1 MTDPKK
7 YSRKVLRYPGKF
19 MWRVL
24 KGFKRNQGLLL
35 SGGVAYNSLLS
46 LIPML
51 ALILIGLSKF
61 IDQEKLLEIIITEL
75 ELIVPGHAEKIAEE
89 VEIFLG
95 IRQYV
100 GIIGI
105 GVMLFFSSMAFSML
119 ENAMSVIFYHRIK
132 RHRRHFL
139 ISAIIPYMYMILL
152 GIGLVI
158 VTIIAG
164 VLDAIEG
171 ETLTILGK
179 SFGFAWASGIGLYLV
194 GILGLILMLT
204 SLYLVMPVG
213 HITVS
218 HALLG
223 GVTAA
228 ILWEIT
234 RHVLVWYFAK
244 LSLVNLIYGSFAT
257 AVVVLLSI
265 EIASI
270 ILLLGAQVI
279 AEFER
284 ATEELVRA
292 EKEESEAEHQ
302 TKRNSREC

>member
-1 MTDPKK
+1 MTVPKT
-7 YSRKVLRYPGKF
+7 YSRKILRYPGKF

-51 ALILIGLSKF
+51 ALILIGLSQF
-61 IDQEKLLEIIITEL
+61 IEQEKLLEIIITEL

-89 VEIFLG
+89 VAIFLQ

-132 RHRRHFL
+132 THRRHFL
-139 ISAIIPYMYMILL
+139 ISAIIPYIYMILM
-152 GIGLVI
+152 GIGLLIITV
-158 VTIIAG
+158 IAG
-164 VLDAIEG
+164 VLDAIES
-171 ETLTILGK
+171 ETLTILGR
-179 SFGFAWASGIGLYLV
+179 SLGFEGVSRIGLYLV
-194 GILGLILMLT
+194 GIGGLILMLT

-213 HITVS
+213 HITVR

-244 LSLVNLIYGSFAT
+244 LSLVNVIYGSFAT

-284 ATEELVRA
+284 ATEELA
-292 EKEESEAEHQ
+292 KADKEKSKAQ
-302 TKRNSREC
+302 T

>member
-1 MTDPKK
+1 MPDPKK

-24 KGFKRNQGLLL
+24 KGFKSNQGLLL

-51 ALILIGLSKF
+51 ALILIGLSQF
-61 IDQEKLLEIIITEL
+61 IEQEKLLEIIITEL
-75 ELIVPGHAEKIAEE
+75 D
-89 VEIFLG
+89 
-95 IRQYV
+95 V

-132 RHRRHFL
+132 IHRRHFL
-139 ISAIIPYMYMILL
+139 ISAIIPYIYMILM
-152 GIGLVI
+152 GIGIVI
-158 VTIIAG
+158 VTVIAG
-164 VLDAIEG
+164 VLDAIES
-171 ETLTILGK
+171 ETFTILGK
-179 SFGFAWASGIGLYLV
+179 SLGFEGVSRIGLYLV
-194 GILGLILMLT
+194 GVAGLILMLT

-213 HITVS
+213 HITVR

-223 GVTAA
+223 GITAA

-234 RHVLVWYFAK
+234 RRVLVWYFAK
-244 LSLVNLIYGSFAT
+244 LSLVNIIYGSFAT

-265 EIASI
+265 EVASI

-284 ATEELVRA
+284 ATEELA
-292 EKEESEAEHQ
+292 ELEQQADSWE
-302 TKRNSREC
+302 

>member
-1 MTDPKK
+1 
-7 YSRKVLRYPGKF
+7 

-51 ALILIGLSKF
+51 ALILIGVSKF
-61 IDQEKLLEIIITEL
+61 IEQEKLLEIIITEL
-75 ELIVPGHAEKIAEE
+75 ELIIPGHAEKIADE

-132 RHRRHFL
+132 THRRHFL
-139 ISAIIPYMYMILL
+139 ISAIIPYIYMILMGVAL
-152 GIGLVI
+152 LIITV
-158 VTIIAG
+158 IAG

-171 ETLTILGK
+171 ETLTIFGK
-179 SFGFAWASGIGLYLV
+179 SFGFAWASGIGLYLL
-194 GILGLILMLT
+194 GIAGLILMLT

-213 HITVS
+213 PITVR

-228 ILWEIT
+228 FLWEIT
-234 RHVLVWYFAK
+234 RNVLVWYFAK
-244 LSLVNLIYGSFAT
+244 LSLVNVIYGSFAT
-257 AVVVLLSI
+257 AVVILLSI

-284 ATEELVRA
+284 ATEELARA
-292 EKEESEAEHQ
+292 DKKASEEG
-302 TKRNSREC
+302 

>member
-1 MTDPKK
+1 MTESQK
-7 YSRKVLRYPGKF
+7 YSKQILRRPGKF

-24 KGFKRNQGLLL
+24 KGFRRNQGLLL

-46 LIPML
+46 IIPML
-51 ALILIGLSKF
+51 ALILIGLSQF
-61 IDQEKLLEIIITEL
+61 IEQEKLLEIIIREL
-75 ELIVPGHAEKIAEE
+75 ELIVPGHADKIADE
-89 VEIFLG
+89 VVAFFE
-95 IRQYV
+95 IRQFV

-105 GVMLFFSSMAFSML
+105 GVMLFFSSMAFTML

-132 RHRRHFL
+132 THRRHFL
-139 ISAIIPYMYMILL
+139 ISAIIPYIYMILM
-152 GIGLVI
+152 GIGILF

-179 SFGFAWASGIGLYLV
+179 SLGFAGISKIGLYLI
-194 GILGLILMLT
+194 GMAGLILMLT

-213 HITVS
+213 RITIR

-223 GVTAA
+223 GVSAA
-228 ILWEIT
+228 VLWEIT
-234 RHVLVWYFAK
+234 RNVLVWYFAK
-244 LSLVNLIYGSFAT
+244 LSLVSVIYGSFAT
-257 AVVVLLSI
+257 AVVILLSI

-284 ATEELVRA
+284 ATAELAQA
-292 EKEESEAEHQ
+292 EKEKSEAD
-302 TKRNSREC
+302 

>member
-1 MTDPKK
+1 MTDSKK
-7 YSRKVLRYPGKF
+7 YSRKILRHPGKF

-46 LIPML
+46 IIPML
-51 ALILIGLSKF
+51 ALILIGLSQF
-61 IDQEKLLEIIITEL
+61 IEQEKILQIIIKEL
-75 ELIVPGHAEKIAEE
+75 ELIVPAHAEKIADE
-89 VEIFLG
+89 VRALFRY
-95 IRQYV
+95 RQFV

-105 GVMLFFSSMAFSML
+105 GVMLFFSSMAFTML

-132 RHRRHFL
+132 TQRRHFL
-139 ISAIIPYMYMILL
+139 ISAIIPYVYMILM
-152 GIGLVI
+152 GIGIVI
-158 VTIIAG
+158 VTIITG
-164 VLDAIEG
+164 VLDSIEG

-179 SFGFAWASGIGLYLV
+179 NFGLAWASQIGLYLV
-194 GILGLILMLT
+194 GIVGLILMLT

-213 HITVS
+213 HITVH

-223 GVTAA
+223 GITAA

-234 RHVLVWYFAK
+234 RHVLVWYFEK
-244 LSLVNLIYGSFAT
+244 LSLVNVIYGSFAT

-265 EIASI
+265 EVASI

-284 ATEELVRA
+284 ATEELA
-292 EKEESEAEHQ
+292 ELDQQKDSWE
-302 TKRNSREC
+302 

>member
-1 MTDPKK
+1 MTVSEK
-7 YSRKVLRYPGKF
+7 YSRKILRHPGRF

-46 LIPML
+46 IIPML

-61 IDQEKLLEIIITEL
+61 IDQNVLLEIIIREL
-75 ELIVPGHAEKIAEE
+75 ELIVPGHAQKIADE
-89 VEIFLG
+89 VVAFLQY
-95 IRQYV
+95 RQFV

-119 ENAMSVIFYHRIK
+119 ENAMSVIFYHRVK
-132 RHRRHFL
+132 THRRHFL
-139 ISAIIPYMYMILL
+139 ISAIIPYIYMILMGV
-152 GIGLVI
+152 GIVI
-158 VTIIAG
+158 VSIIAG

-171 ETLTILGK
+171 ETLTFLGR
-179 SFGFAWASGIGLYLV
+179 SFSFAGASGVGLYLV
-194 GILGLILMLT
+194 GIAGLILMLS
-204 SLYLVMPVG
+204 SLYLVMPLG
-213 HITVS
+213 QITVR

-223 GVTAA
+223 GTTAA

-234 RHVLVWYFAK
+234 RHVLVWYFEK
-244 LSLVNLIYGSFAT
+244 LSLVSVIYGSFAT

-270 ILLLGAQVI
+270 ILLFGAQVI

-284 ATEELVRA
+284 ATEELAQA
-292 EKEESEAEHQ
+292 EKENSEAQ
-302 TKRNSREC
+302 S

>member
-1 MTDPKK
+1 MTDTKK
-7 YSRKVLRYPGKF
+7 YSRKILRHPGRF

-61 IDQEKLLEIIITEL
+61 IEQDVLLEIIIREL
-75 ELIVPGHAEKIAEE
+75 ELIVPGHAHKIADE
-89 VEIFLG
+89 VVAFLQY
-95 IRQYV
+95 RQFV

-119 ENAMSVIFYHRIK
+119 ENAMSVIFYHRVK
-132 RHRRHFL
+132 THRRHFL
-139 ISAIIPYMYMILL
+139 ISAIIPYAYMILMGV
-152 GIGLVI
+152 GIVI
-158 VTIIAG
+158 ISVIAG

-171 ETLTILGK
+171 ETLTFLGR
-179 SFGFAWASGIGLYLV
+179 SFSFAGASGVGLYLI
-194 GILGLILMLT
+194 GIAGLILMLS
-204 SLYLVMPVG
+204 SLYLVMPLG
-213 HITVS
+213 QITVR

-223 GVTAA
+223 GTTAA

-234 RHVLVWYFAK
+234 RHVLVWYFEK
-244 LSLVNLIYGSFAT
+244 LSLVSVIYGSFAT

-270 ILLLGAQVI
+270 ILLFGAQVI

-284 ATEELVRA
+284 ATEELVKA
-292 EKEESEAEHQ
+292 EKEKSEAQ
-302 TKRNSREC
+302 S

>member
-1 MTDPKK
+1 
-7 YSRKVLRYPGKF
+7 

-51 ALILIGLSKF
+51 ALILIGLSQF
-61 IDQEKLLEIIITEL
+61 IEQEKLLAIIIQEL
-75 ELIVPGHAEKIAEE
+75 ELIVPGHAEKIAE
-89 VEIFLG
+89 VVISFLET
-95 IRQYV
+95 RQLV

-132 RHRRHFL
+132 IHRRHFL
-139 ISAIIPYMYMILL
+139 ISAIIPYMYMILM
-152 GIGLVI
+152 GIGIVV

-179 SFGFAWASGIGLYLV
+179 SLGFAGVSRVGLYLV
-194 GILGLILMLT
+194 GIAGLILMLT

-213 HITVS
+213 HITVR

-228 ILWEIT
+228 VLWEIT

-244 LSLVNLIYGSFAT
+244 LSLVNVIYGSFAT

-270 ILLLGAQVI
+270 IFLLGAQVI

-284 ATEELVRA
+284 ATEELA
-292 EKEESEAEHQ
+292 ELAEQ
-302 TKRNSREC
+302 ADSWE

>member
-1 MTDPKK
+1 MTDTKK
-7 YSRKVLRYPGKF
+7 YSRKILRHPGRF

-46 LIPML
+46 IIPML

-61 IDQEKLLEIIITEL
+61 IEQDVLLEIIIREL
-75 ELIVPGHAEKIAEE
+75 ELIVPGHAHKIADE
-89 VEIFLG
+89 VVAFLQY
-95 IRQYV
+95 RQFV

-119 ENAMSVIFYHRIK
+119 ENAMSVIFYHRVK
-132 RHRRHFL
+132 THRRHFL
-139 ISAIIPYMYMILL
+139 ISAIIPYAYMILMGV
-152 GIGLVI
+152 GIVI
-158 VTIIAG
+158 ISVIAG

-171 ETLTILGK
+171 ETLTFLGR
-179 SFGFAWASGIGLYLV
+179 SFSFAGASGVGLYLI
-194 GILGLILMLT
+194 GIAGLILMLS
-204 SLYLVMPVG
+204 SLYLVMPLG
-213 HITVS
+213 QITVR

-223 GVTAA
+223 GTTAA

-234 RHVLVWYFAK
+234 RHVLVWYFEK
-244 LSLVNLIYGSFAT
+244 LSLVSVIYGSFAT

-270 ILLLGAQVI
+270 ILLFGAQVI

-284 ATEELVRA
+284 ATEELVKA
-292 EKEESEAEHQ
+292 EKEKSQAQ
-302 TKRNSREC
+302 S

>member
-1 MTDPKK
+1 MQLMRDSKK
-7 YSRKVLRYPGKF
+7 YARKVLRHPGKF

-46 LIPML
+46 IIPML
-51 ALILIGLSKF
+51 ALILIGFSQF
-61 IDQEKLLEIIITEL
+61 IEQEKLLQIIIKEL
-75 ELIVPGHAEKIAEE
+75 ELIVPGHAEKIADE
-89 VEIFLG
+89 VRALFRY
-95 IRQYV
+95 RQFV

-132 RHRRHFL
+132 THRRHFL
-139 ISAIIPYMYMILL
+139 ISAIIPYVYMILM
-152 GIGLVI
+152 GIGIVF

-164 VLDAIEG
+164 VLDSIEG
-171 ETLTILGK
+171 ETLTIFGK
-179 SFGFAWASGIGLYLV
+179 TFGLAWASQFGLYLV
-194 GILGLILMLT
+194 GLVGLILMLT

-213 HITVS
+213 QITIR

-223 GVTAA
+223 GTTAA

-234 RHVLVWYFAK
+234 RHILVWYFAK
-244 LSLVNLIYGSFAT
+244 LSLVSVIYGSFAT
-257 AVVVLLSI
+257 AVVILLSI

-270 ILLLGAQVI
+270 IFLLGAQVI

-284 ATEELVRA
+284 ATEELARA
-292 EKEESEAEHQ
+292 DKEMPETE
-302 TKRNSREC
+302 

>member
-1 MTDPKK
+1 MPDPKK
-7 YSRKVLRYPGKF
+7 YSKKILRYPGKF

-51 ALILIGLSKF
+51 ALILIGLSQF
-61 IDQEKLLEIIITEL
+61 IEQEKLLAIIIQEL
-75 ELIVPGHAEKIAEE
+75 ELIVPGHAEKIAE
-89 VEIFLG
+89 VVISFLET
-95 IRQYV
+95 RQLV

-132 RHRRHFL
+132 TYRRHFL
-139 ISAIIPYMYMILL
+139 ISAIIPYMYMILM
-152 GIGLVI
+152 GIGIVV

-179 SFGFAWASGIGLYLV
+179 SLGFAGVSRVGLYLV
-194 GILGLILMLT
+194 GIAGLILMLT

-213 HITVS
+213 HITVR

-228 ILWEIT
+228 VLWEIT

-244 LSLVNLIYGSFAT
+244 LSLVNVIYGSFAT

-270 ILLLGAQVI
+270 IFLLGAQVI

-284 ATEELVRA
+284 ATEELA
-292 EKEESEAEHQ
+292 ELAEQ
-302 TKRNSREC
+302 ADSWE

>member
-1 MTDPKK
+1 MIFVQIHMRIPKT
-7 YSRKVLRYPGKF
+7 YSRRILRHPGKF

-51 ALILIGLSKF
+51 ALILIGVSKF
-61 IDQEKLLEIIITEL
+61 IEQEKLLEIIITEL
-75 ELIVPGHAEKIAEE
+75 ELIIPGHAEKIAEE

-132 RHRRHFL
+132 THRRHFL
-139 ISAIIPYMYMILL
+139 ISAIIPYIYMILM
-152 GIGLVI
+152 GVGLVI
-158 VTIIAG
+158 ITVIAG

-171 ETLTILGK
+171 ETLTIFGK

-194 GILGLILMLT
+194 GIAGLILMLT

-213 HITVS
+213 PITVR

-228 ILWEIT
+228 FLWEIT
-234 RHVLVWYFAK
+234 RNVLVWYFAK
-244 LSLVNLIYGSFAT
+244 LSLVNVIYGSFAT
-257 AVVVLLSI
+257 AVVILLSI

-284 ATEELVRA
+284 ATEELARA
-292 EKEESEAEHQ
+292 DKEKSVAD
-302 TKRNSREC
+302 

>member
-1 MTDPKK
+1 MTDTKK
-7 YSRKVLRYPGKF
+7 YSRKILRHPGRF

-46 LIPML
+46 IIPML

-61 IDQEKLLEIIITEL
+61 IEQDVLLEIITREL
-75 ELIVPGHAEKIAEE
+75 ELIVPGHAHKIADE
-89 VEIFLG
+89 VVAFLQY
-95 IRQYV
+95 RQFV

-132 RHRRHFL
+132 THRRHFL
-139 ISAIIPYMYMILL
+139 ISAIIPYAYMILMGV
-152 GIGLVI
+152 GIVI
-158 VTIIAG
+158 ISVIAG

-171 ETLTILGK
+171 ETLTFLGR
-179 SFGFAWASGIGLYLV
+179 SFSFAGASGVGLYLI
-194 GILGLILMLT
+194 GIAGLILMLS
-204 SLYLVMPVG
+204 SLYLVMPLG
-213 HITVS
+213 QITVR

-223 GVTAA
+223 GTTAA

-234 RHVLVWYFAK
+234 RHVLVWYFEK
-244 LSLVNLIYGSFAT
+244 LSLVSVIYGSFAT

-270 ILLLGAQVI
+270 ILLFGAQVI

-284 ATEELVRA
+284 ATEELVKA
-292 EKEESEAEHQ
+292 EKEKSEAQ
-302 TKRNSREC
+302 S

>member
-1 MTDPKK
+1 MTDSKK
-7 YSRKVLRYPGKF
+7 YSRIILRHPGKF
-19 MWRVL
+19 MWRVVM
-24 KGFKRNQGLLL
+24 GFKHNQGLLI

-46 LIPML
+46 IIPML

-61 IDQEKLLEIIITEL
+61 IEQDKLLGIIVREL
-75 ELIVPGHAEKIAEE
+75 DLIVPGHAEQLAQE
-89 VEIFLG
+89 VVAFL
-95 IRQYV
+95 QYRHFV

-119 ENAMSVIFYHRIK
+119 ESAMAVIFYHRVK
-132 RHRRHFL
+132 THRRHFL
-139 ISAIIPYMYMILL
+139 ISAIIPYIYMILIGV
-152 GIGLVI
+152 GIIV

-171 ETLTILGK
+171 ETVTILGH
-179 SFGFAWASGIGLYLV
+179 SFGFAGASRVGLYLV
-194 GILGLILMLT
+194 GIVGLVLMLT
-204 SLYLVMPVG
+204 SLYLVMPLG
-213 HITVS
+213 QISFS

-223 GVTAA
+223 GTTAA

-244 LSLVNLIYGSFAT
+244 LSLVSVIYGSFAT

-265 EIASI
+265 EVASI

-284 ATEELVRA
+284 ATEELARA
-292 EKEESEAEHQ
+292 EKAKPEA
-302 TKRNSREC
+302 RAD

>member
-51 ALILIGLSKF
+51 ALILIGLSQF
-61 IDQEKLLEIIITEL
+61 VDQEKLLEIIITEL
-75 ELIVPGHAEKIAEE
+75 ELIVPGHAEKIADE

-152 GIGLVI
+152 GIGLLI
-158 VTIIAG
+158 ITIIAG

-194 GILGLILMLT
+194 GIVGLILMLT

-213 HITVS
+213 HISVS

-257 AVVVLLSI
+257 AVVILLSI

-292 EKEESEAEHQ
+292 EKEKSEAH
-302 TKRNSREC
+302 K

>member
-1 MTDPKK
+1 MTDNKK
-7 YSRKVLRYPGKF
+7 YSRKILRHPGRF
-19 MWRVL
+19 IWRVL

-46 LIPML
+46 IIPML

-61 IDQEKLLEIIITEL
+61 IDQKVLLDIIIREL
-75 ELIVPGHAEKIAEE
+75 ELIVPGHAQKIADE
-89 VEIFLG
+89 VVAFLQY
-95 IRQYV
+95 RQFV

-132 RHRRHFL
+132 THRRHFL
-139 ISAIIPYMYMILL
+139 ISAIIPYIYMILMGV
-152 GIGLVI
+152 GIVI
-158 VTIIAG
+158 VSVIAG
-164 VLDAIEG
+164 VLDTIEG
-171 ETLTILGK
+171 ESFTFLGK
-179 SFGFAWASGIGLYLV
+179 SFSFAGASGVGLYLMQIV
-194 GILGLILMLT
+194 GLILMLT

-213 HITVS
+213 QITVR

-223 GVTAA
+223 GTTAA

-234 RHVLVWYFAK
+234 RHVLVWYFAN
-244 LSLVNLIYGSFAT
+244 LSLVSVIYGSFAT

-265 EIASI
+265 EVASI

-284 ATEELVRA
+284 ATEELARA
-292 EKEESEAEHQ
+292 DKEKSDAQ
-302 TKRNSREC
+302 Q

>member
-1 MTDPKK
+1 
-7 YSRKVLRYPGKF
+7 

-51 ALILIGLSKF
+51 ALILIGLSQF
-61 IDQEKLLEIIITEL
+61 IEQEKLLEIIITEL

-89 VEIFLG
+89 VAMFLQ

-132 RHRRHFL
+132 THRRHFL
-139 ISAIIPYMYMILL
+139 ISAIIPYIYMILM
-152 GIGLVI
+152 GIGIVI
-158 VTIIAG
+158 ITIISG
-164 VLDAIEG
+164 VLDAIES
-171 ETLTILGK
+171 ETFTILGK
-179 SFGFAWASGIGLYLV
+179 SLGFEGVSRIGLYLV
-194 GILGLILMLT
+194 GVAGLILMLT

-213 HITVS
+213 QITVR

-223 GVTAA
+223 GITAA

-234 RHVLVWYFAK
+234 RRVLVWYFAK

-284 ATEELVRA
+284 ATIELARA
-292 EKEESEAEHQ
+292 DKEKSEAQ
-302 TKRNSREC
+302 TYK

>member
-1 MTDPKK
+1 MTDAKR
-7 YSRKVLRYPGKF
+7 YSRKILRHPGKF

-35 SGGVAYNSLLS
+35 SGGVAYNTLLS
-46 LIPML
+46 IIPMM
-51 ALILIGLSKF
+51 ALILIGLSQF
-61 IDQEKLLEIIITEL
+61 IEQEKLLEIIIREL
-75 ELIVPGHAEKIAEE
+75 ELIVPSHAGKIAAE
-89 VEIFLG
+89 VGALFQY
-95 IRQYV
+95 RQFV

-119 ENAMSVIFYHRIK
+119 ESAMSVIFYHRIK
-132 RHRRHFL
+132 KHRRHFL
-139 ISAIIPYMYMILL
+139 ISAIIPYVYMVLMGV
-152 GIGLVI
+152 GIVI
-158 VTIIAG
+158 VTVIAG
-164 VLDAIEG
+164 VLDGIEG

-179 SFGFAWASGIGLYLV
+179 SFGFAWASKIGLYLV
-194 GILGLILMLT
+194 GMVGLILMLS
-204 SLYLVMPVG
+204 SLYLVLPFG
-213 HITVS
+213 QITVS

-223 GVTAA
+223 GTTAA

-244 LSLVNLIYGSFAT
+244 LSLVSVIYGSFAT
-257 AVVVLLSI
+257 AVVILLSI

-284 ATEELVRA
+284 ATEELAQADRDKS
-292 EKEESEAEHQ
+292 EPEE
-302 TKRNSREC
+302 TD

>member
-1 MTDPKK
+1 MTDSQK
-7 YSRKVLRYPGKF
+7 YARKVLRHPGKF

-46 LIPML
+46 IIPML
-51 ALILIGLSKF
+51 ALILIGLSQF
-61 IDQEKLLEIIITEL
+61 IEQEKLLEIIITEL
-75 ELIVPGHAEKIAEE
+75 ELIVPGYAEKIVDE
-89 VEIFLG
+89 VGALFRY
-95 IRQYV
+95 RQFV

-119 ENAMSVIFYHRIK
+119 ESAMSVIFYHRIK

-139 ISAIIPYMYMILL
+139 ISAIIPYIYMILMGV
-152 GIGLVI
+152 GIVI

-179 SFGFAWASGIGLYLV
+179 SFGFAWASKIGLYLV
-194 GILGLILMLT
+194 GMTGLILMLT

-213 HITVS
+213 QITVR

-223 GVTAA
+223 GTTAA

-234 RHVLVWYFAK
+234 RHVLVWYFEK
-244 LSLVNLIYGSFAT
+244 ISLVSVIYGSFAT
-257 AVVVLLSI
+257 AVVILLSI
-265 EIASI
+265 EVASI
-270 ILLLGAQVI
+270 IFLFGAQVI

-284 ATEELVRA
+284 ATEELARS
-292 EKEESEAEHQ
+292 ERELSEAEQ
-302 TKRNSREC
+302 

>member
-1 MTDPKK
+1 MPDPKK
-7 YSRKVLRYPGKF
+7 YSKKVLRYPGKF

-35 SGGVAYNSLLS
+35 SGGVAYNTLLS

-51 ALILIGLSKF
+51 ALILIGLSQF
-61 IDQEKLLEIIITEL
+61 IEQEKLLAIIIQEL
-75 ELIVPGHAEKIAEE
+75 ELIVPGHAEKIAE
-89 VEIFLG
+89 VVTSFLET
-95 IRQYV
+95 RQLV

-119 ENAMSVIFYHRIK
+119 QNAMSVIFYHRIK
-132 RHRRHFL
+132 TYRRHFL
-139 ISAIIPYMYMILL
+139 ISAIIPYMYMILM
-152 GIGLVI
+152 GIGIVVI
-158 VTIIAG
+158 TIIAG

-179 SFGFAWASGIGLYLV
+179 NFSFAGASRVGLYLV
-194 GILGLILMLT
+194 GIISLILMLT

-213 HITVS
+213 QITVR

-228 ILWEIT
+228 VLWEIT

-244 LSLVNLIYGSFAT
+244 LSLVNIIYGSFAT

-284 ATEELVRA
+284 ATEELA
-292 EKEESEAEHQ
+292 ELEQQADSWE
-302 TKRNSREC
+302 

>member
-1 MTDPKK
+1 
-7 YSRKVLRYPGKF
+7 

-35 SGGVAYNSLLS
+35 SGGIAYNSLLS
-46 LIPML
+46 IIPML
-51 ALILIGLSKF
+51 ALILIGLSQF
-61 IDQEKLLEIIITEL
+61 IDQQKLLEIIIKEL
-75 ELIVPGHAEKIAEE
+75 ELIVPGHAEKIAAQ
-89 VEIFLG
+89 VAAFLQY
-95 IRQYV
+95 RQYV

-119 ENAMSVIFYHRIK
+119 ENAMSVIFYHRVK
-132 RHRRHFL
+132 THRRHFL
-139 ISAIIPYMYMILL
+139 ISAIIPYIYMILM
-152 GIGLVI
+152 GIGILV
-158 VTIIAG
+158 VTVISG
-164 VLDAIEG
+164 VLDSIES

-179 SFGFAWASGIGLYLV
+179 SLGFEGVSRIGFYLLGV
-194 GILGLILMLT
+194 VGLILMLS
-204 SLYLVMPVG
+204 SLYLVMPLG
-213 HITVS
+213 HIAIS

-223 GVTAA
+223 GTTAA

-234 RHVLVWYFAK
+234 RHVLVWYFEK
-244 LSLVNLIYGSFAT
+244 LSLVNVIYGSFAT

-284 ATEELVRA
+284 ATEELA
-292 EKEESEAEHQ
+292 EADREKSE
-302 TKRNSREC
+302 TD

>member
-1 MTDPKK
+1 MTDTKK
-7 YSRKVLRYPGKF
+7 YSRKILRHPGRF

-46 LIPML
+46 IIPML

-61 IDQEKLLEIIITEL
+61 IEQDVLLEIIIREL
-75 ELIVPGHAEKIAEE
+75 ELIVPGHAHKIADE
-89 VEIFLG
+89 VVAFLQY
-95 IRQYV
+95 RQFV

-132 RHRRHFL
+132 THRRHFL
-139 ISAIIPYMYMILL
+139 ISAIIPYAYMILMGV
-152 GIGLVI
+152 GIVI
-158 VTIIAG
+158 ISVIAG

-171 ETLTILGK
+171 ETLTFLGR
-179 SFGFAWASGIGLYLV
+179 SFSFAGASGVGLYLI
-194 GILGLILMLT
+194 GIAGLILMLS
-204 SLYLVMPVG
+204 SLYLVMPLG
-213 HITVS
+213 QITVR

-223 GVTAA
+223 GTTAA

-234 RHVLVWYFAK
+234 RHVLVWYFEK
-244 LSLVNLIYGSFAT
+244 LSLVSVIYGSFAT

-270 ILLLGAQVI
+270 ILLFGAQVI

-284 ATEELVRA
+284 ATEALVKA
-292 EKEESEAEHQ
+292 EKEKSEAQ
-302 TKRNSREC
+302 S

>member
-1 MTDPKK
+1 MPDSKK
-7 YSRKVLRYPGKF
+7 YSRKVLRHPGKF

-46 LIPML
+46 IIPML
-51 ALILIGLSKF
+51 ALILIGLSEF
-61 IDQEKLLEIIITEL
+61 IEQEKLLEIIITEL

-89 VEIFLG
+89 VAAFLQY
-95 IRQYV
+95 RQFV

-119 ENAMSVIFYHRIK
+119 ENAMSVIFYHRV
-132 RHRRHFL
+132 RTHRRHFI
-139 ISAIIPYMYMILL
+139 ISAIIPYIYMILM
-152 GIGLVI
+152 GIGIVI

-164 VLDAIEG
+164 VLDAIES
-171 ETLTILGK
+171 ETFTILGK
-179 SFGFAWASGIGLYLV
+179 SLGFEGVSRIGLYLV
-194 GILGLILMLT
+194 GVAGLILMLT

-213 HITVS
+213 HITVR

-223 GVTAA
+223 GITAA
-228 ILWEIT
+228 VLWEIT
-234 RHVLVWYFAK
+234 RRVLVWYFEK
-244 LSLVNLIYGSFAT
+244 LSLVNVIYGSFAT

-284 ATEELVRA
+284 ATEELA
-292 EKEESEAEHQ
+292 ELELQADSWE
-302 TKRNSREC
+302 

>member
-1 MTDPKK
+1 MTDNKK
-7 YSRKVLRYPGKF
+7 YSRKILRHPGRF
-19 MWRVL
+19 IWRVL

-46 LIPML
+46 IIPML

-61 IDQEKLLEIIITEL
+61 IDQKVLLDIIIREL
-75 ELIVPGHAEKIAEE
+75 ELIVPGHAQKIADE
-89 VEIFLG
+89 VVAFLQY
-95 IRQYV
+95 RQFV

-132 RHRRHFL
+132 THRRHFL
-139 ISAIIPYMYMILL
+139 ISAIIPYIYMILMGV
-152 GIGLVI
+152 GIVI
-158 VTIIAG
+158 VSVIAG
-164 VLDAIEG
+164 VLDTIEG
-171 ETLTILGK
+171 ESFTFLGK
-179 SFGFAWASGIGLYLV
+179 SFSFAGASGVGLYLV
-194 GILGLILMLT
+194 QIVGLILMLT

-213 HITVS
+213 QITVR
-218 HALLG
+218 HALMG
-223 GVTAA
+223 GTTAA

-234 RHVLVWYFAK
+234 RHVLVWYFANI
-244 LSLVNLIYGSFAT
+244 SLVSVIYGSFAT

-265 EIASI
+265 EVASI

-284 ATEELVRA
+284 ATEELARA
-292 EKEESEAEHQ
+292 DNEKSDAQ
-302 TKRNSREC
+302 Q